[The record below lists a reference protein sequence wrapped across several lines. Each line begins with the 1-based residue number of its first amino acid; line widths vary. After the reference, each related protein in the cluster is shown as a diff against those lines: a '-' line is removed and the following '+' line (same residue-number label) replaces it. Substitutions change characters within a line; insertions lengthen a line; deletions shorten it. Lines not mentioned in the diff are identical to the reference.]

1 MPGSGVGR
9 KLGSGGRY
17 RRSLVSRG
25 NLLDQAAT
33 SRAVADDWFWG
44 VAPPPVTVIPYSWLS
59 PPAFFRA
66 DQPIN
71 SPQIQ
76 RTGAGTA
83 VRPNATS
90 ISQYGE
96 FPVSISLATLSSA
109 DAPALAYWFSTY
121 YSGFRMRCPSLTIN
135 LLDSR
140 RTQDEI
146 WRVLGVRIG
155 DRISIPDAPVTW
167 PEGAN
172 TLMVEGI
179 AHTVSQNER
188 RVTFNTSPV
197 IGATA
202 GVVGPWFREGIS
214 VAGGTDAGPF

>member
-9 KLGSGGRY
+9 KLGTGGRY

-33 SRAVADDWFWG
+33 SRTVADDWFWG
-44 VAPPPVTVIPYSWLS
+44 VVPPPVVVIPYGWLS
-59 PPAFFRA
+59 PPAAFRA

-71 SPQIQ
+71 APQITRSGQ
-76 RTGAGTA
+76 GTTA
-83 VRPNATS
+83 YPNAAS
-90 ISQYGE
+90 IAQYGE
-96 FPVSISLATLSSA
+96 FPLSVTLATSSGA

-135 LLDSR
+135 LLDAR

-155 DRISIPDAPVTW
+155 DRLSIPDAPATW
-167 PEGAN
+167 PEGTN
-172 TLMVEGI
+172 TLMVEGVT
-179 AHTVSQNER
+179 HTVSQNER

-214 VAGGTDAGPF
+214 VASGTDAGPF